1 MNRHL
6 RGFIAFKEESEI
18 WKDVFFLSREM
29 SDILPFNVRL
39 KLVAKLLYYKIVQ
52 VMSPSFFSSLLHNKY
67 DLTEM

>member
-1 MNRHL
+1 
-6 RGFIAFKEESEI
+6 
-18 WKDVFFLSREM
+18 M
-29 SDILPFNVRL
+29 SDILQFNVRL